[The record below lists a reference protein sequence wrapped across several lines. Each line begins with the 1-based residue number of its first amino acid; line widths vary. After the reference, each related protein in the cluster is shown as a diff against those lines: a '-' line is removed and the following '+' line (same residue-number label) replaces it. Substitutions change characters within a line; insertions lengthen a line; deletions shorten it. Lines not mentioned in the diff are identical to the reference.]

1 MGTRYI
7 RDEELPAE
15 IVINYDETT
24 LRLDIPHIYSELTI
38 GNEIKIQVRQAS
50 ALSFIE
56 LNRFETLTRLE
67 INVED
72 VEAGQYDLLLES
84 FDALGGVYSALK
96 TDYISIIKLEDA
108 IPPSFEDELENWVI
122 ESIDEA
128 SWSLPDVV

>member
-24 LRLDIPHIYSELTI
+24 FRLDIPHIYSELTI